1 MSATSRTTRRRSL
14 NSAATG
20 RGNKDV
26 WERNFGLGSKDI
38 TGPLMFTVL
47 DFGVNT
53 ESLEVG
59 NLAEAKVT
67 LNLQYSTVQKSML

>member
-1 MSATSRTTRRRSL
+1 
-14 NSAATG
+14 
-20 RGNKDV
+20 
-26 WERNFGLGSKDI
+26 
-38 TGPLMFTVL
+38 MFTVL